1 MFRFH
6 HIHLRSPDPEA
17 TADYYEKMFGAE
29 IARSIYPAGSQYAGK
44 PKLAMTLGG
53 QRILIA
59 PAHPSKP
66 NGARRR
72 RRISASSISALT
84 VDDIDA
90 VVAQLEAKG
99 AEFTQK
105 PAATATGNRNAFVR
119 APQGVLVEIIQLG
132 AGSRPA
138 RLRAI
143 GLPRRQRCYRII
155 AFIVMFDVPVLVMP
169 RPVA

>member
-17 TADYYEKMFGAE
+17 TADYYQRMFGAE
-29 IARSIYPAGSQYAGK
+29 IARSTYPAASQYAGK
-44 PKLAMTLGG
+44 PKLAMNVGG

-66 NGARRR
+66 NGAPEAPYFG
-72 RRISASSISALT
+72 IEHIGLT

-90 VVAQLEAKG
+90 VVAELEAKG
-99 AEFTQK
+99 AELAQK

-132 AGSRPA
+132 AGRDEP
-138 RLRAI
+138 
-143 GLPRRQRCYRII
+143 G
-155 AFIVMFDVPVLVMP
+155 
-169 RPVA
+169 

>member
-17 TADYYEKMFGAE
+17 TAGYYEKMFGAE

-44 PKLAMTLGG
+44 PKIAMTVGG
-53 QRILIA
+53 QRILLA

-66 NGARRR
+66 NGAPEAPYFG
-72 RRISASSISALT
+72 IEHIGLT

-90 VVAQLEAKG
+90 VVAELEAKG
-99 AEFTQK
+99 ADFIQK

-132 AGSRPA
+132 AGGEPP
-138 RLRAI
+138 
-143 GLPRRQRCYRII
+143 G
-155 AFIVMFDVPVLVMP
+155 
-169 RPVA
+169 